1 MSDSQPTPTPEQIL
15 NAIALVLQRE
25 GILPNPTNPTPLG
38 QVVELIQRTIRA
50 ESEADRYRSQFNQA
64 RLACYRYAETQ
75 RIQTMQLEQH
85 EQTDTESD
93 SE

>member
-1 MSDSQPTPTPEQIL
+1 MSDKPNQPTPEQIL

-25 GILPNPTNPTPLG
+25 GILPSQANPSPLG

-50 ESEADRYRSQFNQA
+50 EAEADRYRSQFNQA
-64 RLACYRYAETQ
+64 RLACYQYAETQ

-85 EQTDTESD
+85 EHTDTE
-93 SE
+93 